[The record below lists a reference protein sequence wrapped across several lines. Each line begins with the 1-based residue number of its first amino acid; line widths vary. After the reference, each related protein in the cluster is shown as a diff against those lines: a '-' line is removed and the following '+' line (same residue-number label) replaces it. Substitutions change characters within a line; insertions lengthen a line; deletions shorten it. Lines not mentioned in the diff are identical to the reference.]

1 MGWQQA
7 HVRSADIHMWKAAKN
22 AVLFSTE
29 CLFYGGCMGK
39 QRARRTTAYDIAY
52 KLGIAQSTVSRA
64 LNGNSNVSPAMRQRV
79 LLAAKELN
87 YSINQAAARLRT
99 QSTKTLALVVLHR
112 PDEGP
117 TAINPFYFSLLG
129 CVAASAAARGYGL
142 LVSFQDIG
150 GQLYGSYEDSSQADG
165 LIVIGSSQN
174 VDAWQ
179 HFKGLADEGYSVVF
193 WGSPY
198 ETETAVRAD
207 NHAGGA
213 LAARHLLDQGCERIA
228 FIGQTG
234 DGPQQFTARYA
245 GFATELS
252 KAGREPILAEMP
264 DGTDKEIQGAEAV
277 ARLVDADINFDG
289 IFAATDLFAIGA
301 LQKLQELHI
310 DVPGNVA
317 VVGFDGIRAGLYAYP
332 TLTTIEQDLVK
343 AGEQLV
349 DNVIA
354 AIQDRKGDGQPVP
367 VNLQIRG
374 SSRR

>member
-1 MGWQQA
+1 
-7 HVRSADIHMWKAAKN
+7 
-22 AVLFSTE
+22 
-29 CLFYGGCMGK
+29 MGK

-64 LNGNSNVSPAMRQRV
+64 LNGNRNVSPAMRQRV

-99 QSTKTLALVVLHR
+99 NSTKTLALVVLHR

-129 CVAASAAARGYGL
+129 CVAASAAARGYDL

-174 VDAWQ
+174 ADAWQ
-179 HFKGLADEGYSVVF
+179 HFKGLADDGYSVVF

-207 NHAGGA
+207 NRAGGV
-213 LAARHLLDQGCERIA
+213 LAARHLLDQGCERIV
-228 FIGQTG
+228 FIGPSG
-234 DGPQQFTARYA
+234 DGPQQFMTRYA
-245 GFATELS
+245 GFADELA
-252 KAGREPILAEMP
+252 KAGRKPILARLPM
-264 DGTDKEIQGAEAV
+264 GTDKEVQGAEAV
-277 ARLVDADINFDG
+277 ARLRDDGIAFDG

-301 LQKLQELHI
+301 LQKLQELHV
-310 DVPGNVA
+310 DVPGEVA

-354 AIQDRKGDGQPVP
+354 AIQDRKGDAQPVP
-367 VNLQIRG
+367 VNLQIRS

>member
-1 MGWQQA
+1 MA
-7 HVRSADIHMWKAAKN
+7 
-22 AVLFSTE
+22 
-29 CLFYGGCMGK
+29 MGK
-39 QRARRTTAYDIAY
+39 QRTRRTTAYDIAY

-64 LNGNSNVSPAMRQRV
+64 LNGNRNVSPAMRQRV

-99 QSTKTLALVVLHR
+99 KSTRTLALVVLHR

-129 CVAASAAARGYGL
+129 CVAASAAARGYDL
-142 LVSFQDIG
+142 LVSFQDVA
-150 GQLYGSYEDSSQADG
+150 GQLYGAYEDSSQADG

-174 VDAWQ
+174 VGAWT
-179 HFKGLADEGYSVVF
+179 HFKSLADEGYSVVF

-207 NHAGGA
+207 NRAGGA
-213 LAARHLLDQGCERIA
+213 LAARHLIDQGCRQIA
-228 FIGQTG
+228 FIGPSGQ
-234 DGPQQFTARYA
+234 GPQQFTARYS
-245 GFATELS
+245 GFAEELT
-252 KAGREPILAEMP
+252 KAGLRPVMAEMP
-264 DGTDKEIQGAEAV
+264 EGTDKEIQGAQAV
-277 ARLVDADINFDG
+277 ARMIDAGIAFDG

-301 LQKLQELHI
+301 LQKLQERNI
-310 DVPGNVA
+310 EVPRQVA

-332 TLTTIEQDLVK
+332 TLTTIEQDLVT

-349 DNVIA
+349 ENVIA
-354 AIQDRKGDGQPVP
+354 SINDQKGDSQPVP

>member
-1 MGWQQA
+1 
-7 HVRSADIHMWKAAKN
+7 
-22 AVLFSTE
+22 
-29 CLFYGGCMGK
+29 MGK
-39 QRARRTTAYDIAY
+39 QRTRRTTAYDIAY

-64 LNGNSNVSPAMRQRV
+64 LNGSRNVSPAMRQRV

-99 QSTKTLALVVLHR
+99 KSTRTLALVVLHR

-129 CVAASAAARGYGL
+129 CVAASAAARGYDL

-174 VDAWQ
+174 VDAWH
-179 HFKGLADEGYSVVF
+179 HFKQLADNGYAVVF

-207 NHAGGA
+207 NRAGGK
-213 LAARHLLDQGCERIA
+213 LAARHLLDQGCKRIV
-228 FIGQTG
+228 FIGPVG
-234 DGPQQFTARYA
+234 EGPQQFTARYS
-245 GFATELS
+245 GFADELAD
-252 KAGREPILAEMP
+252 AGLTPVVAELP
-264 DGTDKEIQGAEAV
+264 AGTDKEVQGAQAIAALLESG
-277 ARLVDADINFDG
+277 ADFDG

-301 LQKLQELHI
+301 LQKLHERNV
-310 DVPGNVA
+310 DVPGKVA
-317 VVGFDGIRAGLYAYP
+317 VIGFDGIRAGLYAYP

-354 AIQDRKGDGQPVP
+354 SINDRKGDAQPVP

>member
-1 MGWQQA
+1 
-7 HVRSADIHMWKAAKN
+7 
-22 AVLFSTE
+22 
-29 CLFYGGCMGK
+29 MGK

-64 LNGNSNVSPAMRQRV
+64 LNGNRNVSPAMRQRV

-99 QSTKTLALVVLHR
+99 KSTKTLALVVLHR

-117 TAINPFYFSLLG
+117 MAINPFYFSLLG
-129 CVAASAAARGYGL
+129 CVAAAAAARGYDL
-142 LVSFQDIG
+142 LVSFQDVG

-179 HFKGLADEGYSVVF
+179 HFKDLADQGYSVVF

-213 LAARHLLDQGCERIA
+213 LAARHLLDQGCERIV
-228 FIGQTG
+228 FIGASG
-234 DGPQQFTARYA
+234 DGPQQFMARYA
-245 GFATELS
+245 GFAAALA
-252 KAGREPILAEMP
+252 KAGQTPILAAIP
-264 DGTDKEIQGAEAV
+264 AGSDKEIQGAEAV
-277 ARLVDADINFDG
+277 AQLLATGLAFDG

-301 LQKLQELHI
+301 LQKLQELQI
-310 DVPGNVA
+310 DVPGKVA

-332 TLTTIEQDLVK
+332 TLSTIEQDLAK

-354 AIQDRKGDGQPVP
+354 AIEGRKGDSQPVP

-374 SSRR
+374 SSRG

>member
-1 MGWQQA
+1 
-7 HVRSADIHMWKAAKN
+7 
-22 AVLFSTE
+22 
-29 CLFYGGCMGK
+29 MGK

-64 LNGNSNVSPAMRQRV
+64 LNGNRNVSPAMRQRV

-99 QSTKTLALVVLHR
+99 RSTRTLALVVLHR

-129 CVAASAAARGYGL
+129 CVAASAAARGFDL
-142 LVSFQDIG
+142 LVSFQDIA
-150 GQLYGSYEDSSQADG
+150 GQLNGSYEDSSQADG

-179 HFKGLADEGYSVVF
+179 YFKGLADEGYSVVF

-207 NHAGGA
+207 NRAGGK
-213 LAARHLLDQGCERIA
+213 LAARHLLDQGCRRIA
-228 FIGQTG
+228 FIGPAG
-234 DGPQQFTARYA
+234 DGPQQFMARYS
-245 GFATELS
+245 GFADELS
-252 KAGREPILAEMP
+252 GTGATLTLA
-264 DGTDKEIQGAEAV
+264 DLATGSDKEIQGAEAV
-277 ARLVDADINFDG
+277 ASLIDRGVEFDG

-301 LQKLQELHI
+301 LQKLQERNI
-310 DVPGNVA
+310 DVPGKVA

-332 TLTTIEQDLVK
+332 TLTTIEQDLAK
-343 AGEQLV
+343 AGERLV
-349 DNVIA
+349 ENVIA
-354 AIQDRKGDGQPVP
+354 AINDRKGDNQPVP

>member
-1 MGWQQA
+1 
-7 HVRSADIHMWKAAKN
+7 
-22 AVLFSTE
+22 
-29 CLFYGGCMGK
+29 MGK

-64 LNGNSNVSPAMRQRV
+64 LNGNRNVSPAMRQRV

-99 QSTKTLALVVLHR
+99 KSTKTLALVVLHR

-129 CVAASAAARGYGL
+129 CVAASAAARGYDL

-174 VDAWQ
+174 VAAWQ
-179 HFKGLADEGYSVVF
+179 HFKGLADDGYSVVF

-207 NHAGGA
+207 NRAGGQ
-213 LAARHLLDQGCERIA
+213 LAARHLLDQGCRKIV
-228 FIGQTG
+228 FIGPVG
-234 DGPQQFTARYA
+234 EGPQQFMARYS
-245 GFATELS
+245 GFADEL
-252 KAGREPILAEMP
+252 AGAGAKLTLADLP
-264 DGTDKEIQGAEAV
+264 TGSDKEVQGAEAV
-277 ARLVDADINFDG
+277 AALLDGGVEFDG

-301 LQKLQELHI
+301 LQKLHERGI
-310 DVPGNVA
+310 DVPGKVA

-332 TLTTIEQDLVK
+332 TLTTIEQDLAK

-354 AIQDRKGDGQPVP
+354 AINDKKGDSQPVP
-367 VNLQIRG
+367 VHLQIRG

>member
-1 MGWQQA
+1 
-7 HVRSADIHMWKAAKN
+7 
-22 AVLFSTE
+22 
-29 CLFYGGCMGK
+29 MGK
-39 QRARRTTAYDIAY
+39 QRTRRTTAYDIAY

-64 LNGNSNVSPAMRQRV
+64 LNGNRNVSPAMRQRV

-99 QSTKTLALVVLHR
+99 KSTRTLALVVLHR

-129 CVAASAAARGYGL
+129 CVAASAAAHGYDL
-142 LVSFQDIG
+142 LVSFQDVA
-150 GQLYGSYEDSSQADG
+150 GQLYGAYEDSSQADG

-174 VDAWQ
+174 VGAWQ

-207 NHAGGA
+207 NRAGGA
-213 LAARHLLDQGCERIA
+213 LAARHLIAQGCHHIA
-228 FIGQTG
+228 FIGPHG
-234 DGPQQFTARYA
+234 EGPQQFTARFR
-245 GFATELS
+245 GFADEL
-252 KAGREPILAEMP
+252 AREKLVPIVAQLP
-264 DGTDKEIQGAEAV
+264 DGADKEVQGAEAV
-277 ARLVDADINFDG
+277 SRLLDSGLTFDG
-289 IFAATDLFAIGA
+289 IFAATDLFALGA
-301 LQKLQELHI
+301 LQKLQERNI
-310 DVPGNVA
+310 EVPKQVA

-349 DNVIA
+349 QNVIA
-354 AIQDRKGDGQPVP
+354 LINDQKGDMQPVP